1 VASTSSARS
10 TPRARSHAE
19 LVAELA
25 GRQKTVK
32 GAPAYSR
39 FVNRRM
45 GRHLAAWAYRAGLT
59 PNQVTALSAVCS
71 GLAIAGLFA
80 FAPSWLLGIAVA
92 ALFVL
97 GYALDSADGQLSRLR
112 GGGSPA
118 GEWLDHMVDSA
129 KICLL
134 HLAVLVC
141 LRRTDLDG
149 RWLAVPAGYLVVNVL
164 WFSGL
169 LLTQFLREAN
179 RGTAPVVANAS
190 VVRSLIVLPTDF
202 GVVCLVFLLLGAPRV
217 FLAGYGLLGL
227 ANLLFLG
234 ASLVVW
240 YRDLSG
246 MGRAP
251 APAPT
256 QPAQP
261 TTGGV
266 A

>member
-1 VASTSSARS
+1 MAPTRS
-10 TPRARSHAE
+10 TRSHAE

-25 GRQKTVK
+25 GRQKTAK

-39 FVNRRM
+39 FVNRRL
-45 GRHLAAWAYRAGLT
+45 GRHLAAWAYRRGLT
-59 PNQVTALSAVCS
+59 PNKVTALSAGCS
-71 GLAIAGLFA
+71 ALAIAGLFA
-80 FAPSWLLGIAVA
+80 LAPSWWLGIAVA

-134 HLAVLVC
+134 HLAVLTC
-141 LRRTDLDG
+141 LRRTDLDEG
-149 RWLAVPAGYLVVNVL
+149 WLVVPAGYLVVNVL

-169 LLTQFLREAN
+169 LLTQFLRQAG
-179 RGTAPVVANAS
+179 RGAPPVVSRAS
-190 VVRSLIVLPTDF
+190 VLRSLIVLPTDF
-202 GVVCLVFLLLGAPRV
+202 GVLCLVFLLLGAPPV

-227 ANLLFLG
+227 ANLLFLS

-240 YRDLSG
+240 YRDLSRI
-246 MGRAP
+246 GRA
-251 APAPT
+251 A
-256 QPAQP
+256 
-261 TTGGV
+261 
-266 A
+266 

>member
-1 VASTSSARS
+1 M
-10 TPRARSHAE
+10 PRTRNSRSHAE

-39 FVNRRM
+39 FVNRRL
-45 GRHLAAWAYRAGLT
+45 GRHLAAWAFRAGLS
-59 PNQVTALSAVCS
+59 PNQVTASSALCSAV
-71 GLAIAGLFA
+71 AIAGLFG
-80 FAPSWLLGIAVA
+80 FGPSWPLGIAVG

-118 GEWLDHMVDSA
+118 GEWLDHMVDSG

-141 LRRTDLDG
+141 LGRTGLDRG
-149 RWLAVPAGYLVVNVL
+149 WLVVPAGYLVVNVL

-169 LLTQFLREAN
+169 LLTQFLRQAG
-179 RGTAPVVANAS
+179 RGAAPVVAQAS
-190 VVRSLIVLPTDF
+190 VLRSLVVLPTDF
-202 GVVCLVFLLLGAPRV
+202 GVLCLVFLVLGAPAL
-217 FLAGYGLLGL
+217 FLGLYGLLAL
-227 ANLLFLG
+227 ANLLFLA

-240 YRDLSG
+240 YRDLSR
-246 MGRAP
+246 MERA
-251 APAPT
+251 
-256 QPAQP
+256 
-261 TTGGV
+261 
-266 A
+266 

>member
-1 VASTSSARS
+1 MARTTSTR
-10 TPRARSHAE
+10 PHAE

-59 PNQVTALSAVCS
+59 PNEVTALSALCS
-71 GLAIAGLFA
+71 AAAIAGLFA
-80 FAPSWLLGIAVA
+80 FSPSWPLGLAVA

-134 HLAVLVC
+134 HLAVLTC
-141 LRRTDLDG
+141 LRRTDIDDG
-149 RWLAVPAGYLVVNVL
+149 WLVVPAGYLVVSVL
-164 WFSGL
+164 FFSGL
-169 LLTQFLREAN
+169 LLTQFLRDAG
-179 RGTAPVVANAS
+179 RGAAPVVARAS
-190 VVRSLIVLPTDF
+190 VLRSLIVLPTDF
-202 GVVCLVFLLLGAPRV
+202 GVLCLVFLLLGAPTV
-217 FLAGYGLLGL
+217 FLAAYGLLAL
-227 ANLLFLG
+227 ANLLFLS

-246 MGRAP
+246 MGRTA
-251 APAPT
+251 
-256 QPAQP
+256 
-261 TTGGV
+261 
-266 A
+266 

>member
-1 VASTSSARS
+1 V
-10 TPRARSHAE
+10 PRARSTRTHAE

-39 FVNRRM
+39 FVNRRL
-45 GRHLAAWAYRAGLT
+45 GRHLAAWAHRAGLT
-59 PNQVTALSAVCS
+59 PNQVTALSALCS
-71 GLAIAGLFA
+71 AVAIAGLFA
-80 FAPSWLLGIAVA
+80 FAPSWPLGIAAA

-118 GEWLDHMVDSA
+118 GEWLDHMVDSG

-141 LRRTDLDG
+141 LSRTDLATG
-149 RWLAVPAGYLVVNVL
+149 WLVVPAGYLVVNVM

-169 LLTQFLREAN
+169 LLTQFLRQAG
-179 RGTAPVVANAS
+179 RGAAPVVAKAS
-190 VVRSLIVLPTDF
+190 VLRSLVVLPTDF
-202 GVVCLVFLLLGAPRV
+202 GVLCLVFLVLGAPTL
-217 FLAGYGLLGL
+217 FLGLYGLLAL
-227 ANLLFLG
+227 ANLLFLA

-240 YRDLSG
+240 YRDLSR
-246 MGRAP
+246 MGSP
-251 APAPT
+251 A
-256 QPAQP
+256 
-261 TTGGV
+261 
-266 A
+266 